1 MTASHHRIPI
11 FEIPNEK
18 NMKMKI
24 LSVALLVIAVIATP
38 SFSKNVKNKK
48 MDSQLNSTSVNPI
61 VNSRDRALNS

>member
-1 MTASHHRIPI
+1 
-11 FEIPNEK
+11 
-18 NMKMKI
+18 MKMKI